1 MAIDGITGRMRAPV
15 TSNTGQ
21 KVEIDSGN
29 KATTKQAEKTD
40 SIAIT
45 AAAQEI
51 KKTLESS
58 SSATIIDVERVT
70 AVKKA
75 LAEGSYQV
83 NAEKIAEKMM
93 QHEKLMFESDKLK
106 K

>member
-21 KVEIDSGN
+21 KVGVDSGN
-29 KATTKQAEKTD
+29 KVTVKQSEKTD

-51 KKTLESS
+51 KKTLETS
-58 SSATIIDVERVT
+58 SSATVIDVERVA

-93 QHEKLMFESDKLK
+93 QHEKLMFEYDKLK
-106 K
+106 Q

>member
-1 MAIDGITGRMRAPV
+1 MAIDGITGRARAPV

-21 KVEIDSGN
+21 KAEVESAN
-29 KATTKQAEKTD
+29 KSSVKQVEKTD
-40 SIAIT
+40 SVAIT
-45 AAAQEI
+45 ATAQEI

-58 SSATIIDVERVT
+58 SSATLIDVERVS

-83 NAEKIAEKMM
+83 NAEKIAEKMI
-93 QHEKLMFESDKLK
+93 QHEKLMFEREKLK
-106 K
+106 